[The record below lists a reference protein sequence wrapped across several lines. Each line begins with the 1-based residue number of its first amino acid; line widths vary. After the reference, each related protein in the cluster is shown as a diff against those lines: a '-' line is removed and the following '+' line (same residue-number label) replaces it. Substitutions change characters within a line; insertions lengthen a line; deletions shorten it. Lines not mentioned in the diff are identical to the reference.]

1 MRVFGSTAF
10 GAILFRASFNARS
23 PFGSSRIPF
32 GHAADVAIDSLRRGG
47 LSLLLITPV
56 ARLVASGVLL
66 GIRGEPKYA
75 LYAGGVLVLFGLAV
89 GAGYAH

>member
-1 MRVFGSTAF
+1 MLSGTLFLGSVLMELLPH
-10 GAILFRASFNARS
+10 G
-23 PFGSSRIPF
+23 G
-32 GHAADVAIDSLRRGG
+32 AADVAIDALRKAG

-75 LYAGGVLVLFGLAV
+75 LYAGGVLALLGLAV
-89 GAGYAH
+89 TAGFAA